1 MTRRRNTYYVPA
13 QHTRRPADAV
23 TGDMIDASDRSRDD
37 YIRVTLSA
45 ARLWVKTRGLN
56 SDAVWL
62 RAAGQSVLELAS

>member
-1 MTRRRNTYYVPA
+1 MTRRRNTYYVPG
-13 QHTRRPADAV
+13 QQTRRPPDAV

-37 YIRVTLSA
+37 YIRVTLST

-56 SDAVWL
+56 SDAAWL